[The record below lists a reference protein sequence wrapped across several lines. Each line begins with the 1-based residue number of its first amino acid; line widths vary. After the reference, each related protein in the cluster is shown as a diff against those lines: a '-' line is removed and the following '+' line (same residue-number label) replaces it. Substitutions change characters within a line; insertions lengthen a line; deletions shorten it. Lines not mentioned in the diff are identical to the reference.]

1 MKQRGVSITMEKIL
15 GISEL
20 RETLGTVFDEIQFQ
34 NTKYIV
40 QRRGKPAVAIV
51 PLDIYEGWKKDRER
65 LFELITKAQEGNDDL
80 SEDDV
85 MALVLEAQNAV
96 RNETSNAE
104 FK

>member
-1 MKQRGVSITMEKIL
+1 MEKIL

-20 RETLGTVFDEIQFQ
+20 RETLGTVFDEIQYQ

-80 SEDDV
+80 SEDEV
-85 MALVLEAQNAV
+85 MALVLEAQDAV
-96 RNETSNAE
+96 RHGTSSTE
-104 FK
+104 IK